1 MPERHKV
8 FLLSQDAPEMRCTM
22 NLFAGL
28 EKFGIKADD
37 TTNLFEEE
45 KKAATQ
51 GEGAAKEE
59 IPEEDSFLLDKAIR
73 CTVCDK
79 VFKTKIIK
87 NGRVKRKE
95 PDLDLRPRFEYIDT
109 LKYNVVSCPYCG
121 YTAMNRYFEHLT
133 SGQRKLIKEQVGA
146 NYKAEGSA
154 DPMVLDYDMAIERYK
169 LALFNTIVKKGKT
182 SEKAYI
188 CLNIAWLYRGQ
199 VEELNAAETRDEAKI
214 KECQEQEEAFYQQAF
229 EGFMKAVSTEDFPM
243 CGMDSCTVD
252 YLLAT
257 MAYHYK
263 KFDVS
268 SKCIA
273 RIQAAP
279 SASKKMKDRAF
290 DLKEKIVA
298 EIKNGKQA

>member
-1 MPERHKV
+1 
-8 FLLSQDAPEMRCTM
+8 M

-28 EKFGIKADD
+28 EKFGLKAEG
-37 TTNLFEEE
+37 TTSLFEEE
-45 KKAATQ
+45 KKVTTTADGTQ
-51 GEGAAKEE
+51 KEE
-59 IPEEDSFLLDKAIR
+59 IPDEDSFLLDKAIR
-73 CTVCDK
+73 CAVCDK

-87 NGRVKRKE
+87 NGRVKRME

-121 YTAMNRYFEHLT
+121 YTALNRYFEHLST
-133 SGQRKLIKEQVGA
+133 GQRKLIKEQVSA
-146 NYKAEGSA
+146 NFRAEASA
-154 DPMVLDYDMAIERYK
+154 DPIVLDYDMAIERYK

-199 VEELNAAETRDEAKI
+199 AETITGTEEEAVK
-214 KECQEQEEAFYQQAF
+214 KKAECKEQEEAFYQQAF
-229 EGFMKAVSTEDFPM
+229 EGFMKAVSSEDFPM

-263 KFDVS
+263 KYDVA

-273 RIQAAP
+273 RIQATA
-279 SASKKMKDRAF
+279 SASKKMKDRAY

-298 EIKNGKQA
+298 EIKSNKA

>member
-1 MPERHKV
+1 
-8 FLLSQDAPEMRCTM
+8 M

-109 LKYNVVSCPYCG
+109 
-121 YTAMNRYFEHLT
+121 
-133 SGQRKLIKEQVGA
+133 
-146 NYKAEGSA
+146 
-154 DPMVLDYDMAIERYK
+154 
-169 LALFNTIVKKGKT
+169 
-182 SEKAYI
+182 
-188 CLNIAWLYRGQ
+188 
-199 VEELNAAETRDEAKI
+199 
-214 KECQEQEEAFYQQAF
+214 
-229 EGFMKAVSTEDFPM
+229 
-243 CGMDSCTVD
+243 
-252 YLLAT
+252 
-257 MAYHYK
+257 
-263 KFDVS
+263 
-268 SKCIA
+268 
-273 RIQAAP
+273 
-279 SASKKMKDRAF
+279 
-290 DLKEKIVA
+290 
-298 EIKNGKQA
+298 